1 MPVRIPAWFDR
12 RALAVPSSTVNSPA
26 ATRKMS
32 TVASQR
38 QARIVTAFGVGGAGL
53 LGCSLSRPP
62 GSKGFYALTVSVA
75 GAWTAGAAFSHGGPP
90 VWGHAPPRARV
101 RPVTIAAL
109 TGIGAF
115 GVFFGLAHVARRTPA
130 LKRAIRRA
138 LVYEEQGSTP
148 LVLLI
153 AVLNAAA
160 EEMFFRGALWSVV
173 QERDPILRTTLA
185 YMAATA
191 ATRNLALV
199 LAGGATGLLFGFQ
212 RRATGGILAP
222 TVSHVTW
229 SILMLRYL
237 PPLFPLSAA
246 RDRPDSI

>member
-1 MPVRIPAWFDR
+1 M
-12 RALAVPSSTVNSPA
+12 AVLRSGG
-26 ATRKMS
+26 TR
-32 TVASQR
+32 
-38 QARIVTAFGVGGAGL
+38 
-53 LGCSLSRPP
+53 
-62 GSKGFYALTVSVA
+62 
-75 GAWTAGAAFSHGGPP
+75 
-90 VWGHAPPRARV
+90 PRARV
-101 RPVTIAAL
+101 RPVTTAAL